1 MHIAVLMHL
10 FYQDL
15 WDELAGYVS
24 NLRLP
29 YDLYVNLAE
38 GNPHNPQLTRAIR
51 RRFPGAHVQAT
62 ENRGRDI
69 GGFLRLIA
77 AVRQRGIHYD
87 SLIFMHSKKTLHQPP
102 HHGLY
107 WRTSLLRSILGWP
120 DRATEV
126 ALAFATDPDL
136 GMVGSRD
143 WLFNDENR
151 PDLSSQQNRRF
162 IDEYCRRLHLHTARS
177 DFIAGTMFWSRARPF
192 LDLFADHDPLT
203 LAAELEPG
211 DHHDDGRPTRTHAL
225 ERIFGYVITAQG
237 FTIRGLKPTRA
248 AASRAA

>member
-1 MHIAVLMHL
+1 MRIAVLMHL

-15 WDELAGYVS
+15 WSELAGYVA

-38 GNPHNPQLTRAIR
+38 GNPRTPLLTRTIQN
-51 RRFPGAHVQAT
+51 RFSGARVLAT

-77 AVRQRGIHYD
+77 AVLASGEKYD
-87 SLIFMHSKKTLHQPP
+87 SVILMHSKKTIHQPP

-126 ALAFATDPDL
+126 ALTFVKDPDL
-136 GMVGSRD
+136 GMVGSQD

-151 PDLSSQQNRRF
+151 PDLSSQQNRKY
-162 IDEYCRRLHLHTARS
+162 IDEYCRRLELHTNRS
-177 DFIAGTMFWSRARPF
+177 DFIAGTMFWARAEPF
-192 LDLFADHDPLT
+192 LGVFARHDPLAM
-203 LAAELEPG
+203 AAELEPG
-211 DHHDDGRPTRTHAL
+211 DHRDDGRPTRTHAL
-225 ERIFGYVITAQG
+225 ERVFGYIVTAQG
-237 FTIRGLKPTRA
+237 YTIRGLKPTRA
-248 AASRAA
+248 IQPRAA